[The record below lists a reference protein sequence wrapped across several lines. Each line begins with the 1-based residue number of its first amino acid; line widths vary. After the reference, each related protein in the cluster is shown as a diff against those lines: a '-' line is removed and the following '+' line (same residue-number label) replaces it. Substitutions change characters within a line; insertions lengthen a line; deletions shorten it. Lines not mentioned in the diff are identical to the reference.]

1 MRSSPTNLAEQKEQ
15 YQAAQKHTSQLEAAF
30 QAMADGVIIFDAE
43 QKFVFA
49 NAALAKILGYK
60 SVDELKKNLDYFTDI
75 LELRSLKGEVLPI
88 ETWPISRVL
97 RGESVTAF
105 ECLGLRRDTGQRWV
119 FSLSGEPVFDET
131 GKQASA
137 IVVTRDITD
146 AKRAQQKLEESE
158 RRYEL
163 ASRATRDVIWD
174 WDLIT
179 NEIAWNNA
187 IMTEYGYDESMLLS
201 PADGWFNKV
210 HPDDLERVK
219 DDIASFLVSG
229 KHHWQGEY
237 RFRKAD
243 GSYVSAIDR
252 GYLVYDES
260 GRAIRMI
267 GALLDATE
275 QHKHLQALEN
285 ERAHFKAILE
295 QLPVGVWVS
304 QVPSGEIVMDNSS
317 ARQMLKQPAQP
328 ASDIE
333 GYTAYKCFH
342 LDGRPYEP
350 LDYPAA
356 RAVQFGETVNG
367 REMYFETPNGDRIY
381 VRASATRVRSA
392 VLGGDS
398 VVTVAMDISSLKA
411 AEGALRMSE
420 AKFRTMTEAM
430 PQMVWSAP
438 PDGMTD
444 FFNKRWY
451 EFTGV
456 AEGSTEGINW
466 STVIHADDK
475 ARAEKAWK
483 ATIENGAPYDI
494 EFRVRHH
501 SGEFRWVLVR
511 ALPVEDEQGGVLRWM
526 GTCTDIHDQRCLRE
540 QLEETQK
547 RHDQAMRAAKVG
559 TWDIDLHDGSIKW
572 SDIEFE
578 LFGSKSKS
586 PPKNVSEALSFLH
599 PDDRKKVL
607 DEFEA
612 VASGT
617 RDYEIEFRVFDKNYP
632 EGFRWISAKAILIRD
647 AAGKPARVV
656 GTDID
661 VTSRKLGELESVR
674 AREAAESA
682 NNMKSSF
689 LANMSHEI
697 RTPLG
702 AILGFAELLRDPRLD
717 GAERESYHRII
728 KRNGEQLSSL
738 INDILDLSKIE
749 AGQLKAEILPCTLRN
764 LIEEVCSGFR
774 VQARDKLVDL
784 NWDAEPALSD
794 VIGTDPTRLRQ
805 ILTNLIS
812 NAIKFTERGSIV
824 VYAKRDARGL
834 VKISVVDTGVG
845 ISTEHAA
852 KLFQPFTQADASIT
866 RKYGGTGLGLTLS
879 KRLAE
884 ALGGDLVLE
893 SSKPG
898 LGSVF
903 ALTLQ
908 NQLATQVHQQA
919 SVAPPEEERKDEIL
933 NPLNGY
939 SILLVEDFLDN
950 QLLITRIL
958 KRQGAEIDIASNGE
972 EGVEKALS
980 GAYDVV
986 LMDIQMPEM
995 DGYTAARL
1003 MRQRGFTKPIFALT
1017 AHAMQE
1023 IRNQCL
1029 EAGYSDLLTKPIKA
1043 EELIRKLREI

>member
-1 MRSSPTNLAEQKEQ
+1 MQSFQTNLAEQTVLD
-15 YQAAQKHTSQLEAAF
+15 QAAQKHTSQLEAAF
-30 QAMADGVIIFDAE
+30 QAVADGVIIFDSE
-43 QKFVFA
+43 KNFVFG
-49 NAALAKILGYK
+49 NAALAKILGFAN
-60 SVDELKKNLDYFTDI
+60 VEELKKNLEYFTDI
-75 LELRSLKGEVLPI
+75 LELKSLSGEILPVD
-88 ETWPISRVL
+88 TWPISRVL
-97 RGESVTAF
+97 RGESVKAF
-105 ECLGLRRDTGQRWV
+105 ECLGLRRDTGQKWV

-131 GKQASA
+131 GKQTLA
-137 IVVTRDITD
+137 IVITRDITE
-146 AKRAQQKLEESE
+146 AKRAQEKLQQSE
-158 RRYEL
+158 KRYEL

-174 WDLIT
+174 WDLIRS
-179 NEIAWNNA
+179 EITWNDA
-187 IMTEYGYDESMLLS
+187 IMTVYGYDESMLRTKTEDWL
-201 PADGWFNKV
+201 NKV
-210 HPDDLERVK
+210 HPDDLKRIK
-219 DDIASFLVSG
+219 DDISAFLVSG
-229 KHHWQGEY
+229 RHHWQGEY
-237 RFRKAD
+237 RFRRAD
-243 GSYVSAIDR
+243 GSYVSAVDR
-252 GYLVYDES
+252 GYLVHDEK
-260 GRAIRMI
+260 GRAVRMI
-267 GALLDATE
+267 GALLDVTE
-275 QHKHLQALEN
+275 QREYLQAIEN
-285 ERAHFKAILE
+285 EREHFRAILE
-295 QLPVGVWVS
+295 QLPVGVWLS
-304 QVPSGEIVMDNSS
+304 KVPSGEVVMENSS
-317 ARQMLKQPAQP
+317 ARLMLKPPERP
-328 ASDIE
+328 ASDISE
-333 GYTAYKCFH
+333 YTEYKCYH
-342 LDGRPYEP
+342 LDGRPFEP

-356 RAVQFGETVNG
+356 RAVRLGETVNG
-367 REMYFETPNGDRIY
+367 KEMYFENPRGERVY
-381 VRASATRVRSA
+381 ARASATRVRSA
-392 VLGGDS
+392 APEGET
-398 VVTVAMDISSLKA
+398 VVTVAMDISNLKA
-411 AEGALRMSE
+411 AESAARVSE

-438 PDGMTD
+438 PNGMTD

-451 EFTGV
+451 EFTGA

-466 STVIHADDK
+466 STVLHDDDK

-483 ATIENGAPYDI
+483 DTVENGAPYDI
-494 EFRVRHH
+494 EFRIRHH

-511 ALPVEDEQGGVLRWM
+511 ALPVEDEQGQVLRWM

-540 QLEETQK
+540 QLEEAQR

-559 TWDIDLHDGSIKW
+559 TWDVDLTDGSIKW

-578 LFGSKSKS
+578 LFGSKTKS
-586 PPKNVSEALSFLH
+586 PPQNVNEALSYLH
-599 PDDRKKVL
+599 PADRKKVL
-607 DEFEA
+607 EEFEA
-612 VASGT
+612 VASGV
-617 RDYEIEFRVFDKNYP
+617 RDYEIEFRVADETAP

-647 AAGKPARVV
+647 AAGKPVRVV

-674 AREAAESA
+674 ARQAAESA

-717 GAERESYHRII
+717 AAERESYHRII
-728 KRNGEQLSSL
+728 KRNGEQLSTL

-784 NWDAEPALSD
+784 SWDAEPALPD

-812 NAIKFTERGSIV
+812 NAIKFTDRGSILI
-824 VYAKRDARGL
+824 YAKRDVDGS
-834 VKISVVDTGVG
+834 VKISVADTGVG

-879 KRLAE
+879 KRLAQ
-884 ALGGDLVLE
+884 ALGGNLVLE

-908 NQLATQVHQQA
+908 NQLAPSALKSNSTGTDQDA
-919 SVAPPEEERKDEIL
+919 RKDEVL
-933 NPLNGY
+933 NPLSGY

-972 EGVEKALS
+972 EGVEKALN
-980 GAYDVV
+980 GNYDIV

-1003 MRQRGFTKPIFALT
+1003 MRERGFTKPIFALT

-1029 EAGYSDLLTKPIKA
+1029 EAGFSDLLTKPIKA
-1043 EELIRKLREI
+1043 EELIRKLREV